1 MEFKIK
7 TGDLARLKTPCLIL
21 GVFDKRKLSG
31 PAEAIDKASF
41 GHLGNI
47 LAKGDMDGDKGRTLM
62 LYGVPGVDAERVLL
76 VGCGKRKELT
86 RAVYNQA
93 MTAAVTLLNQTR
105 TGEALCTLAELA
117 PEGMDPYQAV
127 RDLAT
132 VAADLG
138 YRYTATKAEKQPV
151 KHPLKRMSLWVSKKH
166 DLEAAERA
174 VRHAAAIAAGVALA
188 RELGDLPGNICTPS
202 YLAERAQDLASE
214 HPRLKVE
221 ILEEADMQ
229 ELGMGALLSVSRGS
243 RQPAKLILMHY
254 AGGKEGAKPVVLVGK
269 GLTFD
274 AGGISIKPAADM
286 DEMKYDMCGGAAVIG
301 ALRAAV
307 ALELPINLVGV
318 VPASE
323 NLPDG
328 QANKP
333 GDIVTSM
340 SGQTIEILN
349 TDAEGRLILCD
360 SLTYVERFDP
370 AVVIDLATLTGAC
383 VVALGKHPA
392 GLFSGD
398 DRLAAEVLAAGD
410 YAGDRAWRLP
420 LWEDYQTQLDSN
432 FADMANIGGRD
443 AGAITA
449 ACFLARYTKKYP
461 WAHLDIAGIAW
472 RSGKEK
478 GATGRPVALL
488 TQFLLGRSGE
498 ATR

>member
-7 TGDLARLKTPCLIL
+7 TGDLARQKTPCLIL
-21 GVFDKRKLSG
+21 GIFDKRKLSG
-31 PAEAIDKASF
+31 PAETVDKASY
-41 GHLGNI
+41 GHLSQV
-47 LAKGDMDGDKGRTLM
+47 LAKGDMDGEKGRTLM
-62 LYGVPGVDAERVLL
+62 LYGVPGVEAERVLL

-86 RAVYNQA
+86 RAVYNQVMA
-93 MTAAVTLLNQTR
+93 AAVTLLNQTR
-105 TGEALCTLAELA
+105 TGEALSALAELA
-117 PEGMDPYQAV
+117 PEGMDKAQAV
-127 RDLAT
+127 RDLVT
-132 VAADLG
+132 TAADQI
-138 YRYTATKAEKQPV
+138 YRYTATKSEKRPV
-151 KHPLKRMSLWVSKKH
+151 KHPLKGLTLWVSKKH
-166 DLEAAERA
+166 DQEAAERA
-174 VRHAAAIAAGVALA
+174 ARQGAAIAAGVALA
-188 RELGDLPGNICTPS
+188 KELGDLPGNICTPS
-202 YLAERAQDLASE
+202 YLAQRAQELASD

-221 ILEEADMQ
+221 ILGEHDMQ

-243 RQPAKLILMHY
+243 RQPAKLIVMRY
-254 AGGKEGAKPVVLVGK
+254 EGGKQGDKPVVLVGK

-274 AGGISIKPAADM
+274 AGGISIKPAAEM
-286 DEMKYDMCGGAAVIG
+286 DEMKFDMCGGASVFG
-301 ALRAAV
+301 AIRAAL
-307 ALELPINLVGV
+307 ALELPLNLIGV

-328 QANKP
+328 EANKP

-360 SLTYVERFDP
+360 TLTYCERFEP
-370 AVVIDLATLTGAC
+370 AVVIDVATLTGAC
-383 VVALGKHPA
+383 LVALGKHPA
-392 GLFSGD
+392 GLFTAD
-398 DRLAAEVLAAGD
+398 DKLAAEILAAGA
-410 YAGDRAWRLP
+410 YAGDRAWRMP

-449 ACFLARYTKKYP
+449 ACFLSRYTKKYP

-488 TQFLLGRSGE
+488 TQLLLGRSGT
-498 ATR
+498 TR